1 MATFDLKNLGVT
13 SRAASGGLKV
23 VDISDK
29 PVEAEVVRDGRKVPP
44 VKIRDDLVAD
54 FVAPDRLDERVRQQR
69 VVYQS
74 VPTGKRVARGTVVD
88 LVLSNPYLIGTD
100 FVAGAHRDLS
110 ERSIGQVADTFF
122 VNEEVR
128 RSIQQ
133 ADDVNQLAPDARAA
147 IEAAA
152 AESEITIDETD
163 PERDL
168 QALYV
173 AIKAAD
179 AYR

>member
-1 MATFDLKNLGVT
+1 MANFDLRNRGTFGKT
-13 SRAASGGLKV
+13 SGGVKV

-29 PVEAEVVRDGRKVPP
+29 PVEAEVLRDGRKVPP
-44 VKIRDDLVAD
+44 VQIREDLVAD
-54 FVAPDRLDERVRQQR
+54 FVAPDRLDGRIVQTR
-69 VVYQS
+69 VVYQA
-74 VPTGKRVARGTVVD
+74 VPAGKRVARGTVVD

-100 FVAGAHRDLS
+100 FIAGSHSDLS
-110 ERSIGQVADTFF
+110 HRSLGQVADTFF
-122 VNEEVR
+122 VSTEVR
-128 RSIQQ
+128 RSIQL
-133 ADDVNQLAPDARAA
+133 ADDVAELPTDARAA

-152 AESEITIDETD
+152 VENDITLDETD

-168 QALYV
+168 QSLYV